1 MENDESSVNFF
12 ELGQDIE
19 ALYGQELDD
28 GTIEWIPG
36 INLAL
41 KEWSADDEKLNLSA
55 SDRFDSMNGT
65 YYRGQYHPEGISLYN
80 LAVDVF
86 TDAGVDPREYGVDTY
101 LKTVIVRNPIPV
113 VAHKEALQLIAN
125 AGRCILYQDRTG
137 KIYLKSS
144 FVPEM
149 SASSEDEAYFP
160 MSVRY

>member
-1 MENDESSVNFF
+1 M
-12 ELGQDIE
+12 GQDIE

-55 SDRFDSMNGT
+55 SDRFDSMDGT

-101 LKTVIVRNPIPV
+101 LKP
-113 VAHKEALQLIAN
+113 
-125 AGRCILYQDRTG
+125 
-137 KIYLKSS
+137 
-144 FVPEM
+144 
-149 SASSEDEAYFP
+149 
-160 MSVRY
+160 